1 MKKKILAVTGTRSE
15 YDIIYPVLRELNN
28 SSLFDL
34 KVVVAGAHLSDW
46 HGLTLKEIE
55 NDGFEIVDKIDY
67 LLNTNRQTQRSKG
80 VGLLIGSL
88 TQTVERVQPNI
99 LLFAGDREESI
110 ATCIVG
116 NYMNILVA
124 HIGGGDPVYG
134 NSDDPIRLAC
144 SKLAHIHFATTKKYA
159 KNIKKLGEENF
170 RICFTGNPA
179 LNNILNTKKINR
191 RELSNILN
199 INLVTNDY
207 LVFLKHPLS
216 SEIKNSL
223 SHMSIAMKATK
234 SFALENKIKVIGI
247 YPNTD
252 PGSYDIL
259 KIIEKNDNKNIKFFK
274 SLKREVF
281 VNLMRNAKVLI
292 GNSSMGI
299 LEAPFYKL
307 PVINIGNRQKGRLNA
322 GNVKFL
328 PYDIEQIKKSL
339 KKACFDNNYRNTIL
353 KLKNPYG
360 DGYAHK
366 KILKFLKS
374 IDLDDKKWLNKKK
387 LI

>member
-15 YDIIYPVLRELNN
+15 YDIIYPVLKELNN
-28 SSLFDL
+28 SPFFDL
-34 KVVVAGAHLSDW
+34 KVVVSGAHLSDW
-46 HGLTLKEIE
+46 HGLTLKAIE
-55 NDGFEIVDKIDY
+55 ADGFEIVDKIDY
-67 LLNTNRQTQRSKG
+67 LLNTNRETQRSKG
-80 VGLLIGSL
+80 VGLLIEGL
-88 TQTVERVQPNI
+88 TQVVERVQPSI

-134 NSDDPIRLAC
+134 NADDPIRLAC

-159 KNIKKLGEENF
+159 TNIKKLGEEDF
-170 RICFTGNPA
+170 RICFSGNPA
-179 LNNILNTKKINR
+179 LNNILNTKKINK
-191 RELSNILN
+191 RELSNLLN
-199 INLVTNDY
+199 MDLITHDY
-207 LVFLKHPLS
+207 IVFIKHPLS

-223 SHMSIAMKATK
+223 NHMSVTMKAVK
-234 SFALENKIKVIGI
+234 SFASENKIKVVGI

-259 KIIEKNDNKNIKFFK
+259 KIIENNDHENIKFFK
-274 SLKREVF
+274 TLKREVF
-281 VNLMRNAKVLI
+281 VNLMRNAKALV

-307 PVINIGNRQKGRLNA
+307 PVINVGNRQKGRLNA

-328 PYDIEQIKKSL
+328 PYNEIQIKKSL
-339 KKACFDNNYRNTIL
+339 KKACFDEKYRKTIS

-366 KILKFLKS
+366 KILNFLGVQIK
-374 IDLDDKKWLNKKK
+374 I
-387 LI
+387 